1 GRGRA
6 AGGAATPD
14 TPRAPPPRSAGGGG
28 AGGRP
33 RAPGGSEGGGG
44 ARHTPVASA
53 PVKTVVSIRA
63 LRMGTSRDGVR
74 AERSVARSLCRGVAA
89 CQACRVGA
97 TAALAAPT
105 VVVIA
110 DDGPTAATHSHP
122 A

>member
-1 GRGRA
+1 
-6 AGGAATPD
+6 PP
-14 TPRAPPPRSAGGGG
+14 TPRPPCARG
-28 AGGRP
+28 AGGRTRP
-33 RAPGGSEGGGG
+33 AGANEGGGG
-44 ARHTPVASA
+44 GRHTPVASA

-110 DDGPTAATHSHP
+110 DDGLTAATHSHP
-122 A
+122 AESGVGSPRSGSGGW